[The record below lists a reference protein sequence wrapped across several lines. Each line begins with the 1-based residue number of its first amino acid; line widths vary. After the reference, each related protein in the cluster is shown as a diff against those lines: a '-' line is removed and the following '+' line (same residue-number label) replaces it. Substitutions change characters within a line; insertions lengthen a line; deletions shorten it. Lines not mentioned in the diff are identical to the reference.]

1 MISTDRRPAAGGLQ
15 LWASLPAAEADP
27 LRFLVISGKPIGEPN
42 AWYGPIVMT
51 TPATSRTRTGT
62 PRCVFYESVFRVSI
76 PRLPVRLKDGDNVS
90 TLDSKPLRSGHAPV
104 NGINVYYEVHGRK
117 DGVPL
122 VLLHGG
128 GSTIEVTF
136 SKALP
141 VFAGSRRVIA
151 LEEQAHGRMTDRNAV
166 SFESSRRDG
175 DEWIADAP
183 FGKVR
188 LRFTPRNSF
197 GVMDHDVKL
206 ESGVT
211 IRNPMRVLPNGE
223 GSEFVFTLIRQP
235 GTSDGR

>member
-1 MISTDRRPAAGGLQ
+1 MCLLRISVPRVDSAAPRSTQGWRQ
-15 LWASLPAAEADP
+15 RVD
-27 LRFLVISGKPIGEPN
+27 
-42 AWYGPIVMT
+42 
-51 TPATSRTRTGT
+51 SR
-62 PRCVFYESVFRVSI
+62 
-76 PRLPVRLKDGDNVS
+76 L
-90 TLDSKPLRSGHAPV
+90 
-104 NGINVYYEVHGRK
+104 EVHGRK